1 MENAFGGTDK
11 QREGRQAS
19 RRDRPHGRTDTRAT
33 SWRQK
38 GCITDRDCLSQP
50 AQQGRNLGARH
61 SGKGT
66 YDETMLALAGPRGL
80 WDRPSCATGRLRRRS
95 VYAGQMIK
103 PPDGPARDE
112 AEATD
117 RRAGTE

>member
-19 RRDRPHGRTDTRAT
+19 RRDRPHGRTDTRAA

-66 YDETMLALAGPRGL
+66 YDETMLALAGPRGGSGIAL
-80 WDRPSCATGRLRRRS
+80 LVQPAVCDEEAS
-95 VYAGQMIK
+95 M
-103 PPDGPARDE
+103 PAR
-112 AEATD
+112 
-117 RRAGTE
+117 